1 MCVSVDLWIVGLP
14 VLLQTMYFAVLQ
26 LYQFNEILDFF
37 LILFFCILLF
47 LFGISVFVYCP
58 YTQANF
64 LILLWPYCENLQWHC
79 GESSANAFLQRC
91 RFSLPFFKWASEL
104 DTASELCFL
113 GLSHRLSL
121 LFHGVCQYNLECT
134 VRLVQCVFFNPKHLS
149 HVYLK
154 STHTIANSQ
163 GAIGNAGPFNSDD
176 FFDHSFW
183 SLTLRSFFQVYR
195 RSYHTTKPAFWGEK
209 IRLNQ
214 GFCAWILQSLIN

>member
-134 VRLVQCVFFNPKHLS
+134 ARLVQCVFLIR
-149 HVYLK
+149 
-154 STHTIANSQ
+154 STSVTFI
-163 GAIGNAGPFNSDD
+163 
-176 FFDHSFW
+176 
-183 SLTLRSFFQVYR
+183 
-195 RSYHTTKPAFWGEK
+195 
-209 IRLNQ
+209 
-214 GFCAWILQSLIN
+214 